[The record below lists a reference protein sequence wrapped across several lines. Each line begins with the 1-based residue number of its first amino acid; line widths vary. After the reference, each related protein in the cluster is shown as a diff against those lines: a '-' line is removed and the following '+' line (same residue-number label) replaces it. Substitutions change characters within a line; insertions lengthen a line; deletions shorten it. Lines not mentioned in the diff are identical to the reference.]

1 MQFDD
6 FFAGGGLERF
16 IVVKAFF
23 GLPVEGHQIT
33 QIDGISG
40 VERFWGH
47 LLEVG
52 DQHAELGSPVTHVVE
67 PQHLVAAEFQNAGQ
81 AVANDR
87 GAQMPHMHFFGDVG
101 AGEIN
106 NHRRFGL
113 LNGRN
118 AQAWIAASLAHLCG
132 QHRGFQGDVDEPR
145 PCDLWCLRQGGK
157 LWVVVQLFNDGCG
170 DLPRCLLERLGQGE
184 GTVGLEITKFRLAGW
199 AQGWIQLAVG
209 LRKCLLHGCA
219 QLGLQGLGN
228 AQHEQGPQ
236 PR

>member
-16 IVVKAFF
+16 VVVKALF
-23 GLPVEGHQIT
+23 GFPVEGHQIT

-40 VERFWGH
+40 VERFGGH

-52 DQHAELGSPVTHVVE
+52 DQHAELGPPVTDMVE

-87 GAQMPHMHFFGDVG
+87 GAQMPHMHFLGDVG

-106 NHRRFGL
+106 NDRRFGL
-113 LNGRN
+113 FNHGN
-118 AQAWIAASLAHLCG
+118 AQARIADALAHFSG

-145 PCDLWCLRQGGK
+145 SGDLWCLCQG
-157 LWVVVQLFNDGCG
+157 
-170 DLPRCLLERLGQGE
+170 
-184 GTVGLEITKFRLAGW
+184 
-199 AQGWIQLAVG
+199 
-209 LRKCLLHGCA
+209 
-219 QLGLQGLGN
+219 
-228 AQHEQGPQ
+228 
-236 PR
+236 